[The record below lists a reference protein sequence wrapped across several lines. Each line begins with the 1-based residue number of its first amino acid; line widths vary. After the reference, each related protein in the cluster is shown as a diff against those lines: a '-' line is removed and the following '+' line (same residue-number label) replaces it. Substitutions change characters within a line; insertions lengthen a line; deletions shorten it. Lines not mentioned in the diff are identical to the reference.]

1 MEVQTNTAA
10 DRLYRIISGVYAAQG
25 ENMSIVWA
33 RVLHLR
39 SSNRL
44 DVFRGVL
51 SVAELVNEVESVV
64 QRHGGHAT
72 PLYVRALDQVRN
84 ILASGVDIHRS
95 NLNNILKA
103 EVVNDLEHC
112 QAMFYGV
119 DPEVMAPNER
129 LESIKR
135 HVEELFQEVA
145 NSNFPDELRNKL
157 LDLLETIRQQI
168 SQFEIR
174 GVTAL
179 HECLRQ
185 ALARLM
191 EIYPA
196 VQNQKEKPFFK
207 KLFGVIADINSVCE
221 LAHKGFLAWKVA
233 TKLLPFF
240 TQDAN
245 HSISDSVEVEAVSDG
260 KV

>member
-1 MEVQTNTAA
+1 MDIPTNTAA
-10 DRLYRIISGVYAAQG
+10 DRLYRIVSEVYAAPN
-25 ENMSIVWA
+25 ESMVTVWA
-33 RVLHLR
+33 KILHLP
-39 SSNRL
+39 SPNRL

-51 SVAELVNEVESVV
+51 SVAELVNEVEGVV
-64 QRHGGHAT
+64 RRHGGHAAQ
-72 PLYVRALDQVRN
+72 LYIRALDQVRN

-95 NLNNILKA
+95 NLNGILKP

-112 QAMFYGV
+112 QAMYIEADLELAV
-119 DPEVMAPNER
+119 PQDQM
-129 LESIKR
+129 ESIKSR
-135 HVEELFQEVA
+135 VEELFQDVA
-145 NSNFPDELRNKL
+145 NSNFPDDLRNKL
-157 LDLLETIRQQI
+157 LDLLEVIRQQI

-185 ALARLM
+185 SLARLM

-196 VQNQKEKPFFK
+196 VQNQKDKPFFK
-207 KLFGVIADINSVCE
+207 KLFSVVTDINSMCD
-221 LAHKGFLAWKVA
+221 LAQKGFLAWKVA

-240 TQDAN
+240 TPDTSHA
-245 HSISDSVEVEAVSDG
+245 IPDLIEVEAISDE

>member
-1 MEVQTNTAA
+1 MDVPTNTAA
-10 DRLYRIISGVYAAQG
+10 DRLYRIISEVYATQNESMA
-25 ENMSIVWA
+25 NVWA
-33 RVLHLR
+33 KVLHLP

-64 QRHGGHAT
+64 RRNGGHAS
-72 PLYVRALDQVRN
+72 PLYLRALDQVRN
-84 ILASGVDIHRS
+84 ILASGVDIHRGH
-95 NLNNILKA
+95 LNNILKP

-112 QAMFYGV
+112 QAMYLEA
-119 DPEVMAPNER
+119 DLEVVVPKER
-129 LESIKR
+129 MESIKKR
-135 HVEELFQEVA
+135 LEELFSEVA
-145 NSNFPDELRNKL
+145 KANFPEELRNKI
-157 LDLLETIRQQI
+157 LDLLEVIRQQI

-185 ALARLM
+185 SLARLM

-196 VQNQKEKPFFK
+196 VQNQQDKPFFK
-207 KLFGVIADINSVCE
+207 KLFSLITDINSACD
-221 LAHKGFLAWKVA
+221 LANKGFLAWKVA

-240 TQDAN
+240 TPDTSHA
-245 HSISDSVEVEAVSDG
+245 IPDLVEVEMISDQKG
-260 KV
+260 